1 MRSFYSIFAFVTA
14 LLVLLLPSCKT
25 TKTSYADE
33 PISYLALGDSYTI
46 SHGVEEL
53 LRWPNQLSDR
63 LIENNFVVTKTDIIA
78 KTGWKTSDLL
88 RAMEGKNLD
97 SYNLVS
103 LLIGVNNQ
111 YRSQPFDLFES
122 EFNLLLSKSIMI
134 AGGNKRVF
142 VVSIPD
148 YGVTPFGANDREG
161 IARDIN
167 KYNDYIKNRCK
178 DQDVRFI
185 DITDISRQLGDGPGA
200 LVSDN
205 LHPSGSQY
213 TKWVERALPV
223 VTDILSRN

>member
-1 MRSFYSIFAFVTA
+1 MRSYYSIITIVSA
-14 LLVLLLPSCKT
+14 LLVLLLFSCRT

-46 SHGVEEL
+46 SHGVEEP
-53 LRWPNQLSDR
+53 LRWPNQLSQK

-88 RAMEGKNLD
+88 SAMEGKNLD
-97 SYNLVS
+97 GYNLVS

-111 YRSQPFDLFES
+111 YRSQPFDLFET

-134 AGGNKRVF
+134 AGGNERVF

-148 YGVTPFGANDREG
+148 YGVTPFGANAREG

-223 VTDILSRN
+223 VTDILSSN

>member
-1 MRSFYSIFAFVTA
+1 MRSFYSILTIFTA
-14 LLVLLLPSCKT
+14 LLVLFLLSCKT
-25 TKTSYADE
+25 TEASYVDE

-46 SHGVEEL
+46 CHGVEEPQ
-53 LRWPNQLSDR
+53 RWPNQLSDR
-63 LIENNFVVTKTDIIA
+63 LKEKNFVIAKTDIIA

-88 RAMEGKNLD
+88 GAMEGKNLD

-122 EFNLLLSKSIMI
+122 EFNLLLSKSIKI
-134 AGGNKRVF
+134 AGGSERVF
-142 VVSIPD
+142 VLSIPD
-148 YGVTPFGANDREG
+148 YGVTPFGANAREG

-167 KYNDYIKNRCK
+167 KYNDYIRNRCK
-178 DQDVRFI
+178 DQDVQFV
-185 DITDISRQLGDGPGA
+185 DITDISRQLGDRPGA

-223 VTDILSRN
+223 VTDILSNN